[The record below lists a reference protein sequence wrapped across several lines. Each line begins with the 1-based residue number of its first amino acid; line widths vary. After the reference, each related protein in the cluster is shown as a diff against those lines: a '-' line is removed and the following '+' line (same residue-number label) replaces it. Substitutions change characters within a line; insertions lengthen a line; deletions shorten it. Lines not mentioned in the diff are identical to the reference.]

1 MSSRSQP
8 EGQTGCYSVQAPV
21 IAVYNRNILSTYEV
35 IAFTFDI
42 YNTPVNVPLRAVNS
56 TSKSNEK
63 VDATAPTWLK
73 YFEKVVLY
81 NVKKTVGNVPVKVS
95 EIKSVF
101 QPLCRSA
108 YIVFR
113 IVGTLG
119 VRAVIKPVMIT
130 SSYDQVLQYVSA
142 VVAGSPR
149 SRATA
154 TSYNV
159 VQAPVQF
166 FMSPDSVT
174 SYIYTSLGE

>member
-1 MSSRSQP
+1 VSSRSQP
-8 EGQTGCYSVQAPV
+8 EGQMYCYSVQTPV
-21 IAVYNRNILSTYEV
+21 LVVYNRNTPAVYEV

-42 YNTPVNVPLRAVNS
+42 YDTPVNVPLRAVNS

-63 VDATAPTWLK
+63 VDTTAPTWLK
-73 YFEKVVLY
+73 YFEKVVLH

-119 VRAVIKPVMIT
+119 VRAVIKPIMIT

-154 TSYNV
+154 TSYNI

>member
-42 YNTPVNVPLRAVNS
+42 YNTPVNVPLRAINS

>member
-21 IAVYNRNILSTYEV
+21 IVVYNRNMLATYEV

-56 TSKSNEK
+56 TSKSNKK
-63 VDATAPTWLK
+63 VDTTVPTWLK
-73 YFEKVVLY
+73 YFEKVVQY

-95 EIKSVF
+95 EVKSVF

-119 VRAVIKPVMIT
+119 VRAVIKPIMIT

-142 VVAGSPR
+142 VVAGSSR

-154 TSYNV
+154 TSYNI
-159 VQAPVQF
+159 VQAPV
-166 FMSPDSVT
+166 
-174 SYIYTSLGE
+174 

>member
-1 MSSRSQP
+1 VSSRSQP
-8 EGQTGCYSVQAPV
+8 GGQIDCYSVQAPV
-21 IAVYNRNILSTYEV
+21 IAVYNRNTPAIYEV
-35 IAFTFDI
+35 IAFTFDV
-42 YNTPVNVPLRAVNS
+42 YNTPVNVPLRVVNS

-95 EIKSVF
+95 EIDSVF
-101 QPLCRSA
+101 QPLCRTA

-119 VRAVIKPVMIT
+119 VRAVIKPIMIT

-142 VVAGSPR
+142 VVTGGSR

-154 TSYNV
+154 TSYYV
-159 VQAPVQF
+159 AQAPVNF

-174 SYIYTSLGE
+174 SYMYTTLGE